1 MSSLSSWHLLE
12 TSQDPLWLC
21 RSPRHWHHDHF
32 CGQLLD
38 MGFKQCIN
46 PCIFIGVHPDFPTAP
61 IYVGC
66 YVDDFVHCSTNKEV
80 EKWFETGLDERI
92 KVDFMG
98 PVSWFL

>member
-1 MSSLSSWHLLE
+1 
-12 TSQDPLWLC
+12 
-21 RSPRHWHHDHF
+21 
-32 CGQLLD
+32 
-38 MGFKQCIN
+38 
-46 PCIFIGVHPDFPTAP
+46 
-61 IYVGC
+61 VGC